1 MRGAT
6 ALGYGLCVQHDPVP
20 MTQAPASLADLR
32 RRLDAIDDRLLDQL
46 MERARAMEDV
56 RAAKAAE
63 EKSADA
69 ARGPQLA
76 RPGRELSI
84 LRRLVARVQGPLP
97 PGLVVRLWRDIMTS
111 FTRLQGPFAIVVLDN
126 PGDERAKPPAQMV
139 GLARRHYG
147 QATPLLTA
155 SSPAQLI
162 ARLDD
167 GRAQLGLLPTPEDT
181 PDLNWWRNLAPGGL
195 QVLARLPIDGR
206 ETQPGAFVVGRQNF
220 EESGADRGLLV
231 VAPDAEASRA
241 RLVRTL
247 TDAGLSPVGIIA
259 ETSVGGR
266 PLFLFVNET
275 YVVSGDARLA
285 NLAAAGLRT
294 NVAGGYGVPLDLVLD
309 QPLKGVPA

>member
-1 MRGAT
+1 
-6 ALGYGLCVQHDPVP
+6 

-63 EKSADA
+63 GKA
-69 ARGPQLA
+69 AEGKAGERGPDVHLA
-76 RPGRELSI
+76 RPGRELAI
-84 LRRLVARVQGPLP
+84 LRRLVARIQGPLP

-111 FTRLQGPFAIVVLDN
+111 FTRLQGAFSVVVLDI
-126 PGDERAKPPAQMV
+126 PGDERAKPAAQLM

-147 QATPLLTA
+147 QATPLLAA
-155 SSPAQLI
+155 SSPAQLF
-162 ARLDD
+162 ARLED

-206 ETQPGAFVVGRQNF
+206 ETQPGAFVVGRQRF
-220 EESGADRGLLV
+220 EESGGDRGLLA
-231 VAPDAEASRA
+231 VAPDIEASRA
-241 RLVRTL
+241 KVVRLL
-247 TDAGLSPVGIIA
+247 TEAGFSPVGIIA
-259 ETSVGGR
+259 ETLANDR
-266 PLFLFVNET
+266 PLFLIVNEA
-275 YVVSGDARLA
+275 YVAPGDARLA
-285 NLAAAGLRT
+285 SLADAGVRT
-294 NVAGGYGVPLDLVLD
+294 CVAGGYGVPLDLALD

>member
-6 ALGYGLCVQHDPVP
+6 ALGYGLCAQHDPAP
-20 MTQAPASLADLR
+20 MNQAPASLADLR

-63 EKSADA
+63 EGNSP
-69 ARGPQLA
+69 RLA
-76 RPGRELSI
+76 RPGRELAI
-84 LRRLVARVQGPLP
+84 LRRLVTRIQGPLP

-111 FTRLQGPFAIVVLDN
+111 FTRLQGAFSVVVLDAAK
-126 PGDERAKPPAQMV
+126 DERAKPPAQLM
-139 GLARRHYG
+139 GFARRHYG
-147 QATPLLTA
+147 QATPLLAA

-167 GRAQLGLLPTPEDT
+167 GRAQLGLLPTPEDA

-220 EESGADRGLLV
+220 EESGADRGLLA
-231 VAPDAEASRA
+231 VAPDIEASRA
-241 RLVRTL
+241 KLVRML
-247 TDAGLSPVGIIA
+247 TDAGLAPVGIIA
-259 ETSVGGR
+259 ESSVGGR
-266 PLFLFVNET
+266 PIFLIVNES
-275 YVVSGDARLA
+275 YVAPGDARLA
-285 NLAAAGLRT
+285 HLAEAGLRT
-294 NVAGGYGVPLDLVLD
+294 SVAGGYGVPLDLALD

>member
-1 MRGAT
+1 
-6 ALGYGLCVQHDPVP
+6 
-20 MTQAPASLADLR
+20 MTLAPASLADLR

-56 RAAKAAE
+56 RAAKAA
-63 EKSADA
+63 DA
-69 ARGPQLA
+69 TGNGGSPSLQLA
-76 RPGRELSI
+76 RPGRELAV
-84 LRRLVARVQGPLP
+84 LRRLTARIQGPLP

-111 FTRLQGPFAIVVLDN
+111 FTRLQGAFSVVVLDAAD
-126 PGDERAKPPAQMV
+126 DERGKSPPRLT
-139 GLARRHYG
+139 GLAHRHYG

-181 PDLNWWRNLAPGGL
+181 PDLNWWRNLAPSGL

-206 ETQPGAFVVGRQNF
+206 ETQPGAFVVGRQSF

-231 VAPDAEASRA
+231 VAPDIEASRA
-241 RLVRTL
+241 KLMRLL
-247 TDAGLSPVGIIA
+247 TEAGLRPVGIIA
-259 ETSVGGR
+259 ETTVGGR
-266 PLFLFVNET
+266 PIFLMVNEF
-275 YVVSGDARLA
+275 YVAADDARLA
-285 NLAAAGLRT
+285 NLADTGLRT
-294 NVAGGYGVPLDLVLD
+294 IVAGGYGVPLGLALD

>member
-1 MRGAT
+1 M
-6 ALGYGLCVQHDPVP
+6 ALGYGLCAQHDPTP

-63 EKSADA
+63 GTDGSP
-69 ARGPQLA
+69 RLA
-76 RPGRELSI
+76 RPGRELAI
-84 LRRLVARVQGPLP
+84 LRRLVARIQGPLP

-111 FTRLQGPFAIVVLDN
+111 FTRLQGAFSVVVLDVPSN
-126 PGDERAKPPAQMV
+126 ERAKPPAQLM
-139 GLARRHYG
+139 GFARRHYG

-167 GRAQLGLLPTPEDT
+167 GRAQLGLLPTPEDA

-220 EESGADRGLLV
+220 EESGADRGLLA
-231 VAPDAEASRA
+231 VAPDIEASRA
-241 RLVRTL
+241 KLVRML
-247 TDAGLSPVGIIA
+247 TDAGLAPVGIIA
-259 ETSVGGR
+259 ESSVGGR
-266 PLFLFVNET
+266 PIFLIVNES
-275 YVVSGDARLA
+275 YVAPSDARLA
-285 NLAAAGLRT
+285 SLAEAGLRT
-294 NVAGGYGVPLDLVLD
+294 SVAGGYGVPLDLALD